1 MLYEKLNEIT
11 GMKNVKRYIDA
22 IPGENEL
29 KKIRK
34 DYENEKIAKK
44 INILNESLQLN
55 LKYIQPPKYDS
66 KGYQGNIENPIGVAH
81 IPIGLIGPLA
91 IQGNNARG
99 KFYVPMATT
108 EGALIS
114 TYDLGAR
121 LLQMSEPIKTEIL
134 NNIIHITPM
143 FPFDNAADSQV
154 IQDFVTV
161 NYKKIKSIAE
171 KDSKHTTL
179 LDIEQFVVNDNHLL
193 KFKYDTSDAHG
204 LNMINHATFEAC
216 QFISD
221 NLKMNFFHRSHF
233 SGVKHHSLMNQRE
246 GYGRKVKASVTISKK
261 ALDRLGVTA
270 RSLKDFFD
278 RCHTC
283 ATAAGITHVNV
294 HAANA
299 IAAIYLATGQDMADL
314 SCSSICSSKTELV
327 NRAQDLYWELEIPNL
342 LVATVGGGTNLFT
355 QNECLS
361 LMECDGSN
369 QADKLA
375 EIIAAT
381 ALAGEF
387 PTAAAVVNKTYVR
400 AHKKYTGKDTDK

>member
-11 GMKNVKRYIDA
+11 GMKNVKRFIAA

-29 KKIRK
+29 KRIRK
-34 DYENEKIAKK
+34 NYDNEIIAEKIG
-44 INILNESLQLN
+44 ILNESLQLN
-55 LKYIQPPKYDS
+55 LKYIQPSEDDAN
-66 KGYQGNIENPIGVAH
+66 GYAGNIENPIGVSH

-91 IQGNNARG
+91 IQGNNAKG

-143 FPFDNAADSQV
+143 FPFVNADDSEA
-154 IQDFVTV
+154 IQEFVTT

-171 KDSKHTTL
+171 KDSQHTTL

-193 KFKYDTSDAHG
+193 KFKYDTSDAQG
-204 LNMINHATFEAC
+204 LNMINNATFEAC
-216 QFISD
+216 EYISEKVKLD
-221 NLKMNFFHRSHF
+221 FYHRSHF
-233 SGVKHHSLMNQRE
+233 SGVKHNSPMNHRE
-246 GYGRKVKASVTISKK
+246 GYGRRVKASVVITKK
-261 ALDRLGVTA
+261 ALDRLGVSA

-278 RCHTC
+278 RCITC
-283 ATAAGITHVNV
+283 ATAAGMTHINV

-299 IAAIYLATGQDMADL
+299 ISAIFLATGQDMADL
-314 SCSSICSSKTELV
+314 SSSSVCHSSTKLV
-327 NRAQDLYWELEIPNL
+327 NRAQDLYWEVEIPNL
-342 LVATVGGGTNLFT
+342 LIATVGGGTSLFT
-355 QNECLS
+355 QKECLS
-361 LMECDGSN
+361 LMEAHGSN
-369 QADKLA
+369 KADKLA

-381 ALAGEF
+381 VLAGEF
-387 PTAAAVVNKTYVR
+387 PTAAAVVNKTYVQ
-400 AHKKYTGKDTDK
+400 AHKKYTGKE